1 MPVTTRSQTTL
12 TVSEREAATALLE
25 LRSSLRVQA
34 RVQSMQSR
42 RPERQAAR
50 TARQLIRLSVEAL
63 NED

>member
-12 TVSEREAATALLE
+12 TVSEREAATALLQ
-25 LRSSLRVQA
+25 LRSSLRVQS
-34 RVQSMQSR
+34 RVQQLQR